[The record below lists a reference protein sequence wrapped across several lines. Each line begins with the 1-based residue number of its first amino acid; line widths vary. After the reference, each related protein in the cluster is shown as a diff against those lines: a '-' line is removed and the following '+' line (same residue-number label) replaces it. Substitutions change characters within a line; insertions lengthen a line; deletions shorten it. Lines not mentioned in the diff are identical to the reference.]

1 MWESLCINTVI
12 QDKIGFLADSKTEKL
27 DLDPFDALKRLGKI
41 RSDLPENSKK
51 MSIKIN
57 EAIRHRI
64 RVLVK
69 DMASPKDSPNAGP
82 AITETSSG
90 PKPVILDGNADVSTM
105 KHSSTN
111 GL

>member
-51 MSIKIN
+51 N
-57 EAIRHRI
+57 
-64 RVLVK
+64 VYQ
-69 DMASPKDSPNAGP
+69 NQ
-82 AITETSSG
+82 
-90 PKPVILDGNADVSTM
+90 
-105 KHSSTN
+105 
-111 GL
+111 